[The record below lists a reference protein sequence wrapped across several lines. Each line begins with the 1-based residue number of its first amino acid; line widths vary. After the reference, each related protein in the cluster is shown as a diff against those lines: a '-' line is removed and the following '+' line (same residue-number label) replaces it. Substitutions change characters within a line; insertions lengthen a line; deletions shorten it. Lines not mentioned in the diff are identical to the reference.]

1 LDELTKRGDPGID
14 ERETESAEGLE
25 QGAVGDGLA
34 RESPGEQPRAAVIA
48 PSAVGDEAVEQRRDG
63 WRDGA
68 WWVAEAQ
75 VALAVDVDDIVVGET
90 QDAAERLGVEQQQTR
105 GGAGVE
111 RSGAVVGVV
120 MGLVVEVAASSSMRC
135 CWVIAVPGWNVRF
148 GRSRPGGTWPC

>member
-1 LDELTKRGDPGID
+1 MEAKRFGDDRCGGLLDELTKRGDPGID

-34 RESPGEQPRAAVIA
+34 REPPGEQPRAAVIA

-75 VALAVDVDDIVVGET
+75 VALAVDVTTSSWVRRKM
-90 QDAAERLGVEQQQTR
+90 RL
-105 GGAGVE
+105 
-111 RSGAVVGVV
+111 SGWA
-120 MGLVVEVAASSSMRC
+120 
-135 CWVIAVPGWNVRF
+135 
-148 GRSRPGGTWPC
+148 